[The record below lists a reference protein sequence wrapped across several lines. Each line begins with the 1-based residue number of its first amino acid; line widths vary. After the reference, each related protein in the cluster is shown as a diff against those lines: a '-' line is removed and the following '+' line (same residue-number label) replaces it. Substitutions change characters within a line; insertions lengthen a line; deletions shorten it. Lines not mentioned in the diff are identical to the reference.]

1 MRGWCIVYIG
11 MSHLWCHRQTKKG
24 LKKKTSWA
32 MNHVVVWDFKAIHV
46 NNFEA
51 SLQKAERWKI
61 LCCFSPC
68 SATTDMSGY
77 QDMHWM
83 KPLKPHLVRT
93 LPNTREHLWLCIFLT
108 NLGML
113 QRKQTFKAQLS
124 EFPKSILLVS
134 SDTRSTMA
142 YQPPPQG
149 KFNFSSWPG
158 PTTPHHTAH
167 TSVGREKVKRC

>member
-1 MRGWCIVYIG
+1 M
-11 MSHLWCHRQTKKG
+11 MSQTDQKRIDEKNK
-24 LKKKTSWA
+24 LS
-32 MNHVVVWDFKAIHV
+32 HVVVWDFKAIHV

-61 LCCFSPC
+61 LFCFSPC
-68 SATTDMSGY
+68 SATADMSGY
-77 QDMHWM
+77 QDMQWM

-93 LPNTREHLWLCIFLT
+93 LPNTREHLWLCIFFLT

-134 SDTRSTMA
+134 SNTRSTMA